1 MADTNSLVFYPGS
14 GNDIAPILIK
24 DLTQNRTDSS
34 HEFIYCDPAD
44 QIESFF
50 ESLIN
55 REGESLS
62 ANQLA
67 DLNPQYRAFISN
79 LNLDSLQIKRAE
91 KRVSKKSPLTFEFDI
106 SYKSGESDNK
116 TLHFFP
122 VKAET
127 YLDELHSDYFPGRKI
142 NTILHITQI
151 SSTQRRSKHLFNPE
165 NFLNLLKNHP
175 ELESV
180 KYVVTDNPEL
190 YSNTKYNQES
200 GDIFT
205 GWGYSGNSLVSKQ
218 SARVLAAEEKS
229 DKSIQADTKQ
239 SEQDEKLDSIREKL
253 GEMKFE
259 W

>member
-1 MADTNSLVFYPGS
+1 MAVNNSLVFYPGS
-14 GNDIAPILIK
+14 GNDIVPILIK
-24 DLTQNRTDSS
+24 DLTQNRADTA

-50 ESLIN
+50 KSLIN
-55 REGESLS
+55 RKDESLS

-79 LNLDSLQIKRAE
+79 LNLDSLKVKGAE
-91 KRVSKKSPLTFEFDI
+91 KEESKDTPLTFEFDI
-106 SYKSGESDNK
+106 SYKTGESVSK
-116 TLHFFP
+116 TLHFFS

-127 YLDELHSDYFPGRKI
+127 YLNELHSNYFPGREV

-151 SSTQRRSKHLFNPE
+151 SSTQRRSKHLFNPK
-165 NFLNLLKNHP
+165 NFLDLLKNHP
-175 ELESV
+175 ELKSV
-180 KYVVTDNPEL
+180 KFVVTDNPEL
-190 YSNTKYNQES
+190 YADTRYSQES
-200 GDIFT
+200 GDIFI

-218 SARVLAAEEKS
+218 SARVLVAEEKS
-229 DKSIQADTKQ
+229 DKSGANQ
-239 SEQDEKLDSIREKL
+239 SQQDEKLDSIRKKL